1 MCHWTDTLTWDVIGQ
16 LCYGEPLGSI
26 AGAGDMNVQGILIKF
41 LMVSTVLGH
50 VWGQL
55 FWIENP
61 LTRLLG
67 IKNPLSKF
75 FEWSSMKVRQHEE
88 SDRSGVQPDMIDHFL
103 AYRDSE
109 GKPPTRLQ
117 VVDGATATM

>member
-1 MCHWTDTLTWDVIGQ
+1 MTIDEASCEVLKYLDKIWSSLSTSGCCSSIFLVIPP
-16 LCYGEPLGSI
+16 LC
-26 AGAGDMNVQGILIKF
+26 KF

-67 IKNPLSKF
+67 IKNPLSNF

-109 GKPPTRLQ
+109 GKPPTHLQ